1 MKLRLLIP
9 LFFMAAIAMQAQ
21 VGIGNT
27 SPNAGLDISSTTT
40 GLLIPRVALTSL
52 AVQAPVLNPQ
62 GGAIPTSTLIY
73 HDGSNAIT
81 AGFYY
86 WDGAQ
91 WVLLTTGESSDW
103 TITGNTG
110 TTPATNFIGTIDAV
124 DFITRTNNLERMRV
138 RSDGRVLVN
147 TTVLLAGDN
156 FTARSTIAGDHPI
169 NGYSDITGVGI
180 FGSTDPVNSLTFAP
194 SAGSFDSEVRAIF
207 ANGGSATAIAID
219 ANSGNPVGAFTSPGA
234 AGIFNSA
241 ETGIFAYANNATI
254 TRVAGT
260 FLAEPNAAN
269 TNRPTA
275 NLASSFGSGNDI
287 GGFFSSDN
295 YGVYATTTGTENDP
309 GVYAL
314 FAAGDARV
322 TIDLRVDDDVSIGD
336 DLDVFGDT
344 VVEGLNAFGLV
355 TAAVKAFTIDH
366 PTDPTNKILR
376 HYSTESNELTNIY
389 KGNIVFNANGEAI
402 AQLPNYYSKINT
414 NPVYQLTPVGAMMPN
429 LYVKQE
435 MKNNSF
441 VIAGGTPGK
450 KVSWTVLAQRN
461 DKYAQHYKDEL
472 VNEIDKNESQKG
484 LYLHPEAW
492 GVSQEKRSNTQLET
506 TKTKEVVQKRGTY
519 YLKKDLVK
527 KKKPAKTK

>member
-1 MKLRLLIP
+1 MLLI
-9 LFFMAAIAMQAQ
+9 
-21 VGIGNT
+21 
-27 SPNAGLDISSTTT
+27 
-40 GLLIPRVALTSL
+40 
-52 AVQAPVLNPQ
+52 
-62 GGAIPTSTLIY
+62 
-73 HDGSNAIT
+73 
-81 AGFYY
+81 
-86 WDGAQ
+86 
-91 WVLLTTGESSDW
+91 
-103 TITGNTG
+103 
-110 TTPATNFIGTIDAV
+110 
-124 DFITRTNNLERMRV
+124 
-138 RSDGRVLVN
+138 
-147 TTVLLAGDN
+147 
-156 FTARSTIAGDHPI
+156 
-169 NGYSDITGVGI
+169 
-180 FGSTDPVNSLTFAP
+180 
-194 SAGSFDSEVRAIF
+194 
-207 ANGGSATAIAID
+207 
-219 ANSGNPVGAFTSPGA
+219 
-234 AGIFNSA
+234 
-241 ETGIFAYANNATI
+241 
-254 TRVAGT
+254 
-260 FLAEPNAAN
+260 
-269 TNRPTA
+269 PTA

-314 FAAGDARV
+314 LASGDARV

-344 VVEGLNAFGLV
+344 VVEGLNAFGVV

-389 KGNIVFNANGEAI
+389 KGNVVFNANGEAI

-441 VIAGGTPGK
+441 VISGGTPGK

-484 LYLHPEAW
+484 LYLHPETW

-506 TKTKEVVQKRGTY
+506 TKTKEIVQKRGTY

-527 KKKPAKTK
+527 KKKPAKTR